1 MTVPWHS
8 PPPSAPRYVN
18 KTIQQKWKST
28 WISMTCNILEFA
40 KQFHIHQSQ
49 EKSLPLIL
57 LWSGEVGKREGRT
70 YPVFSQRD
78 PIAQRPSDCFRWWL
92 NLGGTTLHCK
102 QVCAY
107 TYVLNWNKVL
117 RNNTY
122 PEYRWC
128 ALMFPVGAWCSL
140 FLQMHDSL
148 KWLCGSQAKTWRM
161 LRQITCDPLGQWR
174 TDVNLGAGGRA
185 PSFKTPVESSATLL
199 YFLAKWE

>member
-1 MTVPWHS
+1 M
-8 PPPSAPRYVN
+8 
-18 KTIQQKWKST
+18 
-28 WISMTCNILEFA
+28 CNILEFA

-57 LWSGEVGKREGRT
+57 LRLGEVGKREGRT

-78 PIAQRPSDCFRWWL
+78 PITQRPSECFQLWL

-117 RNNTY
+117 RNNTC
-122 PEYRWC
+122 PEYGWC
-128 ALMFPVGAWCSL
+128 ALMFPAGAWWSL

-148 KWLCGSQAKTWRM
+148 KRLCGSQATMWRM
-161 LRQITCDPLGQWR
+161 LWKITRDSLEQWG
-174 TDVNLGAGGRA
+174 TDVNLGAGVRF
-185 PSFKTPVESSATLL
+185 PWFKIPITAVKSSAKLL
-199 YFLAKWE
+199 YFSSPHFLLSKVGVMFVVPKPQGLLWN